1 MPDTNY
7 PKSVAAA
14 FPPDRSS
21 AASEINRDGFFTTPQ
36 GLPTVVTGGDLHAA
50 IPPEEQDELVE
61 IERYWAAYPYSYV
74 SICRSEEHNEIR
86 YFVVEP
92 YLSEVE
98 TQLIQF
104 VMDKL
109 EHSLRN
115 ESQALITDEG
125 YVKRADVRKRVLGI
139 IKQYDICETTAI
151 EKEHAKTGDP
161 LFEDTSDTIISKLVS
176 YVSRSSTSAGQG
188 FGTEFT
194 YEGPDATAYNAT
206 VQDGYL
212 PVTHHVAGHP
222 AYPETEDGQFMPA
235 SPSDDG
241 DSDGDDATD
250 DQDSAETEADSDGVS
265 TESAP
270 EGDSEAVAD
279 GGVDTASS
287 SSELETDSPEAPP
300 TSASGL
306 TAADVKQAALDG
318 NDDTVVTEYHLYK
331 LLYYIERELLGYGQ
345 IDAIKND
352 QSVEDISCNGYDE
365 PVFVFHT
372 RYEQIRTNVIHQK
385 EELDQFVKSLAQFA
399 GKEVSRRSPEVDAK
413 IPDGSRAQLTLGEE
427 VSEDGT
433 NYTIRQFKDIPFTPI
448 DLINWKTYSVGQLA
462 RLWLA
467 VEHGMSILVAGG
479 TGAGKTTTL
488 NALSLFIPARN
499 KIVSIEDT
507 QEIKLPHRNWTR
519 KTTREAGDQM
529 EESAAITEFDLLKS
543 ALRMRPDRIIMGEV
557 RGEEGQDLLQGMS
570 TGHSGIT
577 TFHADSIEKV
587 IYRFTTDP
595 IAVDKALFTSL
606 DMVCIQ
612 TQTQVDGDRVR
623 RTTQI
628 SEIGDLDTETNT
640 INHSELYT
648 RDSAFDTQQ
657 RLGDSQ
663 TLTQIKEREGWQEGR
678 LEKEIKMREAVL
690 AYLSLNEITAY
701 KDVAAVIQAFIQDR
715 IRVMKLVAADE
726 LEAEIP
732 TFRELGNI
740 ELDST
745 KPVEQQVDRP
755 RPPAEVE
762 EQMEQTIIEA
772 VDMVI
777 SDE

>member
-21 AASEINRDGFFTTPQ
+21 TAEDIDRQGFFTTPE

-50 IPPEEQDELVE
+50 IPPEEQDDLIE
-61 IERYWAAYPYSYV
+61 IERYWAAYPYSYI
-74 SICRSEEHNEIR
+74 SICRSQEHNEIR

-115 ESQALITDEG
+115 ESQTLITDEG
-125 YVKRADVRKRVLGI
+125 YVKRADVRRRVLGI
-139 IKQYDICETTAI
+139 IKQYDICETDAI
-151 EKEHAKTGDP
+151 EKEHAQTGSP
-161 LFEDTSDTIISKLVS
+161 LFEDISDTVIGRLVS
-176 YVSRSSTSAGQG
+176 YVSRSGGSVGQG
-188 FGTEFT
+188 FDTDFS
-194 YEGPDATAYNAT
+194 YDGPDATMYNAT
-206 VQDGYL
+206 INQGYL

-222 AYPETEDGQFMPA
+222 AYPDPDGGEFDPEPSGGKDVTGDAHPEDGGPGSKGGA
-235 SPSDDG
+235 AEG
-241 DSDGDDATD
+241 AT
-250 DQDSAETEADSDGVS
+250 SET
-265 TESAP
+265 
-270 EGDSEAVAD
+270 VAD
-279 GGVDTASS
+279 GGVDTASHS
-287 SSELETDSPEAPP
+287 ANEAGD
-300 TSASGL
+300 TVAKSASQPGL
-306 TAADVKQAALDG
+306 TGADVKQAALDADG
-318 NDDTVVTEYHLYK
+318 DAVVTEYHLYK

-372 RYEQIRTNVIHQK
+372 RYEQIRTNVVHEK

-467 VEHGMSILVAGG
+467 VEHGMSVLVAGG

-529 EESAAITEFDLLKS
+529 EESAAITEFDLLES

-612 TQTQVDGDRVR
+612 TQTQVDGNRVR

-628 SEIGDLDTETNT
+628 SEIGELDTKTDT
-640 INHSELYT
+640 IKRSELYT

-657 RLGDSQ
+657 LQGDSE
-663 TLTQIKEREGWQEGR
+663 TLKKIKQREGWQEGR

-726 LEAEIP
+726 LEKEIP
-732 TFRELGNI
+732 TFRNLGNI
-740 ELDST
+740 ELEST
-745 KPVEQQVDRP
+745 GPVEQQVDRP
-755 RPPAEVE
+755 RPPTEVE
-762 EQMEQTIIEA
+762 QQMEETIIEA